1 MKMRFRG
8 MIGSPEGNNED
19 DGAVVP
25 DRACSEVE
33 EGKLAC
39 WDCFCD

>member
-1 MKMRFRG
+1 

-19 DGAVVP
+19 DDDDVDDGAVP
-25 DRACSEVE
+25 DRACSDVE

-39 WDCFCD
+39 WDCCCD